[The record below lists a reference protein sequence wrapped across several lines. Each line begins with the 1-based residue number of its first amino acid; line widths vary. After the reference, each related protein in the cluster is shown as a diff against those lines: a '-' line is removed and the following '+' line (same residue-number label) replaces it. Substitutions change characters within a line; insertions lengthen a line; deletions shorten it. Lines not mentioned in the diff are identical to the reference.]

1 MTGAPKLMIEKART
15 VWLWEGGVHDA
26 LRVLVI
32 FYSVETDRY
41 QIPGLAAGAVGRRT
55 GRAQQGNTCWAQ
67 LVLLDVFLPL
77 IPFVV
82 LRWRI
87 SRLRAEL

>member
-1 MTGAPKLMIEKART
+1 MDRRQERQSQTRKSHKLYG
-15 VWLWEGGVHDA
+15 GGVHDA

-41 QIPGLAAGAVGRRT
+41 QASRPVRLGRT
-55 GRAQQGNTCWAQ
+55 GRAQGNTCWAQ
-67 LVLLDVFLPL
+67 LVLLDVLLPL